1 MGLYKLVLR
10 DSRDLSSGYLQKAVS
25 ENIDYEKDFENWLE
39 NSPNLLFE
47 EEGETIIW
55 IGRQVRISAEDTGK
69 YLDLLG
75 IDSSGD
81 VVVVELK
88 KGRTPREVIAQI
100 LEYSAW
106 IDSLNYEDLNE
117 IAYNYNLSKNQGLE
131 KSLMQAYRDVF
142 FPDDEATEEDIKI
155 EFNRSQKLF
164 IVAEDVTPTIR
175 RVASHLRIK
184 YQMNIFCIEYKVQ
197 KTEQGDYFISTE
209 KIGGFEELGV
219 GRKKSI
225 TSSTRWNQPVKIKN
239 LVHEAVKNITDSS
252 YDNTFSPADVYKLLV
267 KEYPEINRSSVGC
280 QVIQDCVNHT
290 SRKHYPGGQQDLYY
304 KIDKGVFRLY
314 NPEEDGKWDSEGK
327 RMET

>member
-1 MGLYKLVLR
+1 MVLR
-10 DSRDLSSGYLQKAVS
+10 DTGNLSSAYLQKAVS

-55 IGRQVRISAEDTGK
+55 IGRQVRISTEDTGK
-69 YLDLLG
+69 YIDLLG

-106 IDSLNYEDLNE
+106 IDNLNYEDLNE
-117 IAYNYNLSKNQGLE
+117 IAHNYYLSKNQGLE
-131 KSLMQAYRDVF
+131 KSLTQEYHDVF
-142 FPDDEATEEDIKI
+142 FPDDEVGEENSKI

-175 RVASHLRIK
+175 RVASYLRTK
-184 YQMNIFCIEYKVQ
+184 HQVNIFCIEYKVQ

-209 KIGGFEELGV
+209 RIGHFEELGA
-219 GRKKSI
+219 GRKKSVA
-225 TSSTRWNQPVKIKN
+225 STIRWNQPVKLKDQ
-239 LVHEAVKNITDSS
+239 VYDAVKKITDNK
-252 YDNTFSPADVYKLLV
+252 YDRTFSPADVYRLLV
-267 KEYPEINRSSVGC
+267 KDYPDINRSSVGC

-304 KIDKGVFRLY
+304 RIDKGIFRLY
-314 NPEEDGKWDSEGK
+314 NLEEDGKWDAEGK
-327 RMET
+327 KIT

>member
-1 MGLYKLVLR
+1 
-10 DSRDLSSGYLQKAVS
+10 
-25 ENIDYEKDFENWLE
+25 
-39 NSPNLLFE
+39 
-47 EEGETIIW
+47 
-55 IGRQVRISAEDTGK
+55 
-69 YLDLLG
+69 
-75 IDSSGD
+75 
-81 VVVVELK
+81 
-88 KGRTPREVIAQI
+88 
-100 LEYSAW
+100 
-106 IDSLNYEDLNE
+106 
-117 IAYNYNLSKNQGLE
+117 
-131 KSLMQAYRDVF
+131 
-142 FPDDEATEEDIKI
+142 
-155 EFNRSQKLF
+155 
-164 IVAEDVTPTIR
+164 
-175 RVASHLRIK
+175 
-184 YQMNIFCIEYKVQ
+184 MNIFCIEYKVQ

>member
-10 DSRDLSSGYLQKAVS
+10 NSGDLSSGYLQKAVDES
-25 ENIDYEKDFENWLE
+25 IDYEKDFENWLE

-47 EEGETIIW
+47 EDGETIIW
-55 IGRQVRISAEDTGK
+55 IGRQVRISTEDTGK

-81 VVVVELK
+81 VVIVELK

-106 IDSLNYEDLNE
+106 IDNLNYEVLNE
-117 IAYNYNLSKNQGLE
+117 IAHNYFLSKNLGE

-142 FPDDEATEEDIKI
+142 FPDDEAGGEDTKI

-164 IVAEDVTPTIR
+164 IVAEDITPTIR
-175 RVASHLRIK
+175 RVTSHLRAK

-209 KIGGFEELGV
+209 RIGGIEEIGV

-225 TSSTRWNQPVKIKN
+225 SSSTRWNQPIKIKD
-239 LVHEAVKNITDSS
+239 LIYDAVKNITGSK

-267 KEYPEINRSSVGC
+267 KEYPEINRSTVGC
-280 QVIQDCVNHT
+280 QIIQDCVNHT
-290 SRKHYPGGQQDLYY
+290 SRKHYPGGQKDFYF
-304 KIDKGVFRLY
+304 KVEKGVFRLY
-314 NPEEDGKWDSEGK
+314 NPEKDGKWDSEGK
-327 RMET
+327 RI